1 MKKLL
6 YILGGI
12 IVLVIIIAIIGGGG
26 GEKKETTPS
35 PEKTPTIYSINQDM
49 RVGDVRWKLVDAKD
63 RGNILRASK
72 SRYPTFAKD
81 KTTTGKFIEITME
94 VENLSTKMKS
104 VTSLKS
110 IDNQNREFI
119 PASDVSEWIP
129 EEKEMFLLS
138 NLNPNIPQQ
147 FSDIYEI
154 PADATGLKVKV
165 GNLSLWSKDEALIN
179 LGP

>member
-1 MKKLL
+1 
-6 YILGGI
+6 
-12 IVLVIIIAIIGGGG
+12 
-26 GEKKETTPS
+26 
-35 PEKTPTIYSINQDM
+35 
-49 RVGDVRWKLVDAKD
+49 
-63 RGNILRASK
+63 
-72 SRYPTFAKD
+72 
-81 KTTTGKFIEITME
+81 
-94 VENLSTKMKS
+94 MKS